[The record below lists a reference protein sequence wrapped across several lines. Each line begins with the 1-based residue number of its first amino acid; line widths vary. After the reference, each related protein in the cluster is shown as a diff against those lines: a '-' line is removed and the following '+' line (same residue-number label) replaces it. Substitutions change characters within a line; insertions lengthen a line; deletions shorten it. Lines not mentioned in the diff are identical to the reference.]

1 MKNKSDNWDFAVFF
15 IVGIMIFV
23 LGLFII
29 YNPSNIDAWLGYI
42 PVGVGFC
49 FILCGI
55 GLFIK
60 GKTKILKDSKSK
72 NNAN

>member
-1 MKNKSDNWDFAVFF
+1 MKKRTDNWDFAVFF

-29 YNPSNIDAWLGYI
+29 FNPSNIDAWFGYI
-42 PVGVGFC
+42 PIGLGIC
-49 FILCGI
+49 FILSGI

-60 GKTKILKDSKSK
+60 GKTKILKNSKRD
-72 NNAN
+72 NNVN